1 MIATRASDNAAV
13 VAFCNLV
20 GGQDELVFDG
30 GSLLFDQSGELIIR
44 GKQFEEDLV
53 LADLDMEAVFRM
65 RLHDPRIRRERGN
78 HEEEKLKRIDLP
90 EPVSQQPK
98 KPPLSRRENHPLD
111 RLPEIYSALVLATG
125 DYIRKNSF
133 KRSCLD

>member
-1 MIATRASDNAAV
+1 MREKPTFREKMISTRASDNVAI

-30 GSLLFDQSGELIIR
+30 GSLIFDQSGNLIAR

-65 RLHDPRIRRERGN
+65 RLHDPRIRRER
-78 HEEEKLKRIDLP
+78 
-90 EPVSQQPK
+90 
-98 KPPLSRRENHPLD
+98 
-111 RLPEIYSALVLATG
+111 LAERG
-125 DYIRKNSF
+125 ERV
-133 KRSCLD
+133 